1 VNILSCIKSTNHIY
15 AKKHILIKL
24 NLIDCISWFH
34 LNASYV
40 LGNKIAKN
48 RDCQYN
54 DLGKPQFFYEVVQ
67 YWVAFELVQVLQ
79 KFGLNPEF
87 KTNLNRWSN
96 DMNWVVQYM
105 KKTQLDTEKK
115 RAQECIDILFNQK
128 KQSTMGR
135 SYAVNTEQKRIS
147 NI

>member
-1 VNILSCIKSTNHIY
+1 MNILSCIKSTNHIY
-15 AKKHILIKL
+15 TEKHILIKL
-24 NLIDCISWFH
+24 NRIDCISWCH

-96 DMNWVVQYM
+96 DMHCVVQYM
-105 KKTQLDTEKK
+105 KK
-115 RAQECIDILFNQK
+115 
-128 KQSTMGR
+128 
-135 SYAVNTEQKRIS
+135 NTTRP
-147 NI
+147 

>member
-1 VNILSCIKSTNHIY
+1 MKRQIPKQTFRSYIKINR
-15 AKKHILIKL
+15 
-24 NLIDCISWFH
+24 IDSISWCH

-48 RDCQYN
+48 RESQFN

-96 DMNWVVQYM
+96 DMHWVVR
-105 KKTQLDTEKK
+105 KIVCGF
-115 RAQECIDILFNQK
+115 RILPSDRLLRGVWVLSVLVLTFYV
-128 KQSTMGR
+128 SLFERWRRG
-135 SYAVNTEQKRIS
+135 AF
-147 NI
+147 